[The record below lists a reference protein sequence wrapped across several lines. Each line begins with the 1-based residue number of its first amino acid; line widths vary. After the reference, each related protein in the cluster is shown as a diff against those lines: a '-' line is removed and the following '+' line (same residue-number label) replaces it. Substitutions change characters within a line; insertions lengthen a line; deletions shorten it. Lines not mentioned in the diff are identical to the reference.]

1 MSDGAWAVVDV
12 AGFSIAKLIGYER
25 IFLNDKAIGLDLAG
39 NAGQAYRIYKAAFDR
54 DPMAGDTVG
63 LGYWISQMDRGMSTV
78 EVAARFI
85 DSNEFRTL
93 YGSNPS
99 NGDFLVRLYQN
110 VLDRSPDQGGYAWW
124 IDQLQNNPEKTWKKV
139 LADFA
144 ESPENQ
150 SNVLS
155 LIGNGIT
162 YDLWIG

>member
-1 MSDGAWAVVDV
+1 
-12 AGFSIAKLIGYER
+12 
-25 IFLNDKAIGLDLAG
+25 
-39 NAGQAYRIYKAAFDR
+39 
-54 DPMAGDTVG
+54 VG
-63 LGYWISQMDRGMSTV
+63 LGYWIAQMDRGMSTV

-155 LIGNGIT
+155 LIANGIT
-162 YDLWIG
+162 YDLWLG